1 MYCISLTRE
10 QETQTL
16 SISTENYLMD
26 LVTNKENVSC
36 TALEFE
42 IKSKTIVLKIWTK
55 TTLSYFKGIAR
66 KTVLT

>member
-1 MYCISLTRE
+1 
-10 QETQTL
+10 
-16 SISTENYLMD
+16 MD

-42 IKSKTIVLKIWTK
+42 IESKTLVLKIWTK